1 MPTQQPNMITQQPN
15 MINPN
20 QFNSTPSSGLI
31 RRDQYFDQ
39 QGPAYTLNQQGNRNF
54 IIQPTHLQ
62 TPNSNM
68 RQGPFFN

>member
-1 MPTQQPNMITQQPN
+1 MPNQQPN

-20 QFNSTPSSGLI
+20 QFNAPSGLI
-31 RRDQYFDQ
+31 RRDQYFNQ

-62 TPNSNM
+62 TPNSNPNSNM